1 MQDINTITVSGRLT
15 RDPELRHVGADK
27 IAKTTARLAIQRPNG
42 KEAEDRG
49 AAFID
54 VDIWRGN
61 AEALCRYQ
69 GKGKKIA
76 VEGRIE
82 HEQWEKD
89 GDKRQ
94 RTFIVAERVHYLEK
108 ADNAPADGAGEPAPS
123 EAPEEAE
130 PIPAAA

>member
-1 MQDINTITVSGRLT
+1 MQDVNTIAVTGRLT
-15 RDPELRHVGADK
+15 QDPELRHVGPEK

-54 VDIWRGN
+54 VDVWRGN
-61 AEALCRYQ
+61 AEALCCYQ
-69 GKGKKIA
+69 GKGKRIA

-82 HEQWEKD
+82 HEQWKKD
-89 GDKRQ
+89 GAKRQ

-108 ADNAPADGAGEPAPS
+108 ADDAPAVAEGDPAPGTDQES
-123 EAPEEAE
+123 AE
-130 PIPAAA
+130 PAAA

>member
-1 MQDINTITVSGRLT
+1 MQDVNTIAVTGRLT
-15 RDPELRHVGADK
+15 RDPELRHVGPDK

-69 GKGKKIA
+69 GKGRRIA

-82 HEQWEKD
+82 HEQWETD
-89 GDKRQ
+89 GAKRQ

-108 ADNAPADGAGEPAPS
+108 PDDAPAATEGDPAPS
-123 EAPEEAE
+123 ADQVQAE
-130 PIPAAA
+130 PEPAAA